1 MFLISTVEKIFHTYF
16 LLAATAGLIILGF
29 LGSVNVL
36 YLTSTPPSFWGWLG
50 LFFTVMV
57 TMRFLAFFLAQYPK
71 RKLAEAFVTGILL
84 EFLVLLFIF
93 VN

>member
-1 MFLISTVEKIFHTYF
+1 MILISTIEKIFQTYY
-16 LLAATAGLIILGF
+16 LMAASAGLIVLSF

-50 LFFTVMV
+50 LFFTVMA